1 MDANYYDILGV
12 SPEAT
17 PQQIKKAYLRL
28 VRRYHPDVTSDPA
41 AHETFLQVQ
50 AAYEALSDPIKRA
63 EYDKTLPK
71 DPLVISLLASRKRLL
86 RVQEPQLVYVL
97 LTAAPAPGEEGATQ
111 RPPFNLCLA
120 LDRSTSMDGE
130 RLAAVKRAA
139 TMLIDEL
146 RPDDIF
152 SVVTFN
158 DRAEVVVPA
167 TRGQDRAYLKK
178 QIAAVT
184 ATGGTEVFQGLQAAY
199 RQVSRFYSPDYLNEI
214 ILVTDG
220 HTYGDEEKCYKL
232 TEQART
238 QGIVI
243 TGVGIGSK
251 WNAEFLD
258 RVTAA
263 TGGSTHLIT
272 SSRHIETFLETHF
285 RGMGQRLAEQVT
297 LALSQ
302 SPNATLQYAFRLM
315 PDAGPLTIEPSL
327 VLGHVPRGSKLQV
340 VMEWLVHPQDLQ
352 ATEQTVVAGLL
363 RTRLPLRQPP
373 TWQKTISLLL
383 SLTEEADLS
392 NPPPEIVTAM
402 GQLTLYRM
410 QEKAQRD
417 LQAGRVEQA
426 TRRLERLA
434 TRLLTAG
441 QPQLAA
447 TVQQEASRVRKT
459 QHLSDTGEKAIRF
472 GTRAL
477 IIPPPSKGGASR

>member
-1 MDANYYDILGV
+1 MGENYYEILGV

-17 PQQIKKAYLRL
+17 PNEIKQAYFRL
-28 VRRYHPDVTSDPA
+28 VRRYHPDVAPDPA
-41 AHETFLQVQ
+41 SHEKFLQIQ
-50 AAYEALSDPIKRA
+50 AAYEVLSDPLKRA

-71 DPLVISLLASRKRLL
+71 DPLTLSLLASRKNLL

-97 LTAAPAPGEEGATQ
+97 LTVTPNAEEEMAAQ

-120 LDRSTSMDGE
+120 LDRSTSMSGE

-139 TMLIDEL
+139 SMLIDEL

-167 TRGQDRAYLKK
+167 TRGQDKDYLKK
-178 QIAAVT
+178 QVAAIT
-184 ATGGTEVFQGLQAAY
+184 ASGGTEIFQGLQVAY
-199 RQVSRFYSPDYLNEI
+199 RQVGRFYSPDYLNEI

-220 HTYGDEEKCYKL
+220 HTYGDEDKCYKL
-232 TEQART
+232 AVQARG

-243 TGVGIGSK
+243 TGVGIGHK

-258 RVTAA
+258 RLTAA

-272 SSRHIETFLETHF
+272 SSRHIEAFLETHF

-297 LALSQ
+297 LAWHEQ
-302 SPNATLQYAFRLM
+302 PGATLQYAFRLA
-315 PDAGPLTIEPSL
+315 PDAAPLTVESHL
-327 VLGHVPRGSKLQV
+327 VLGHVPRGDKLQV
-340 VMEWLVHPQDLQ
+340 VMEWLVRPQDLE
-352 ATEQTVVAGLL
+352 APEQQILDGVL
-363 RTRLPLRQPP
+363 RARLPLRQPP
-373 TWQKTISLLL
+373 TWQKSVALALPL
-383 SLTEEADLS
+383 AKEADLS
-392 NPPPEIVTAM
+392 SPPPAIITAM

-410 QEKAQRD
+410 QEKAQQD
-417 LQAGRVEQA
+417 VQAGRIAQA
-426 TRRLERLA
+426 TRRLEQLA
-434 TRLLTAG
+434 SRLLTAG

-447 TVQQEASRVRKT
+447 TVRQEVGRVRRT
-459 QHLSDTGEKAIRF
+459 HHLSDEGEKALRF

-477 IIPPPSKGGASR
+477 ITPPSSKRGASR